1 MTINSPIALPRL
13 STDMDSIEM
22 IKTPER
28 SSSAVRSIQASVKN
42 AVVIVTFKSGHSY
55 LYRNVSRRAI
65 AALKLMPTVSL
76 GFWINEYCVHAE
88 GVTYTAIA
96 I

>member
-1 MTINSPIALPRL
+1 MLALPSI
-13 STDMDSIEM
+13 STDMDSIEI

-28 SSSAVRSIQASVKN
+28 TSSAIKMIQASVKN
-42 AVVIVTFKSGHSY
+42 AAVLVTFKSGHSY

-76 GFWINEYCVHAE
+76 GFWINQHCVHKK
-88 GVTYTAIA
+88 GVTYYQVAI
-96 I
+96 

>member
-1 MTINSPIALPRL
+1 MTVNSPIALPQI
-13 STDMDSIEM
+13 STDLDSIEL

-28 SSSAVRSIQASVKN
+28 SSSAVSKIQASVKN
-42 AVVIVTFKSGHSY
+42 GVVIATFKNGNSY
-55 LYRNVSRRAI
+55 LYRGVSRRAI

-88 GVTYTAIA
+88 GVTFTRLVW
-96 I
+96 